1 MYAVRNTR
9 SSMDPFL
16 TFSTER
22 DLREQVWRNYYN
34 RGDNGD
40 AHDNNAIIAKI
51 LKLRD
56 ERVALLGYDN
66 FAEWRLEDRMAKTP
80 ERAFDLMLQVW
91 KASVAR
97 VHEEVADMQA
107 LADAEGAGITIEPWD
122 YRFMQRKSAR
132 RSTTSIPRK

>member
-1 MYAVRNTR
+1 
-9 SSMDPFL
+9 
-16 TFSTER
+16 
-22 DLREQVWRNYYN
+22 
-34 RGDNGD
+34 
-40 AHDNNAIIAKI
+40 
-51 LKLRD
+51 
-56 ERVALLGYDN
+56 
-66 FAEWRLEDRMAKTP
+66 
-80 ERAFDLMLQVW
+80 MLQVW